1 MIWIPVIFMCMAGQ
15 CGFMQGN
22 STYTEQGC
30 LEQVK
35 KAYAVLGNNPQ
46 VDVYE
51 GTCLPVSPV

>member
-1 MIWIPVIFMCMAGQ
+1 MCMAGQ

-46 VDVYE
+46 IDVYE